1 MNEDKYTKLKVLNCP
16 ICGTQYMPS
25 EERTIPT
32 CSKPDC
38 IREYKRRGLP
48 LTIQPAQPAAIPRQP
63 RKRTRV
69 KSKKSESARP
79 KL

>member
-1 MNEDKYTKLKVLNCP
+1 MNEDKYTKLKVLNYP

-48 LTIQPAQPAAIPRQP
+48 LTIQPAQPASIPRQSLVWLTP
-63 RKRTRV
+63 GQSRLQLTI
-69 KSKKSESARP
+69 AG
-79 KL
+79 